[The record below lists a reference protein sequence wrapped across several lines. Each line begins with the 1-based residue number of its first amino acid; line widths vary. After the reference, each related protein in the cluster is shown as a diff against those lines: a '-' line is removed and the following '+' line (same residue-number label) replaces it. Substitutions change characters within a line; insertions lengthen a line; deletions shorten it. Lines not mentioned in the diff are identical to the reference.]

1 MNLVFCSS
9 AVIRNKKNQ
18 ILIMSRKN
26 KKTFR
31 NCWEFPGGKLSNFED
46 YFEALTRELKEELGI
61 DIVKNKLKNYIF
73 IRHQYRA
80 FLLMMYTFEVNH
92 WSGQIKN
99 KDNETLKWVSKKELK
114 NCKLLPANSKIIN
127 QLLKKV

>member
-9 AVIRNKKNQ
+9 AVIRNKKDQ

-46 YFEALTRELKEELGI
+46 YFDALIRELKEELGI
-61 DIVKNKLKNYIF
+61 DTNKNKLKNYIF
-73 IRHQYRA
+73 TRHQYRGLL
-80 FLLMMYTFEVNH
+80 LLMYFFEVKH
-92 WSGQIKN
+92 WRGQIEN
-99 KDNETLKWVSKKELK
+99 KDNETLRWVSIKEIKKI
-114 NCKLLPANSKIIN
+114 KLLPANTKVIN
-127 QLLKKV
+127 YFLK

>member
-9 AVIRNKKNQ
+9 AVIRNKKDQ

-46 YFEALTRELKEELGI
+46 YFDALIRELKEELGI
-61 DIVKNKLKNYIF
+61 DITKNKLKNYIF
-73 IRHQYRA
+73 TRYQYRA
-80 FLLMMYTFEVNH
+80 FLLMMYTFEVKH
-92 WSGQIKN
+92 WRGQIEN
-99 KDNETLKWVSKKELK
+99 KDNETLRWVSIKEIKKI
-114 NCKLLPANSKIIN
+114 KLLPANTKVIN
-127 QLLKKV
+127 YFLK

>member
-9 AVIRNKKNQ
+9 AVIRNKKDQ

-46 YFEALTRELKEELGI
+46 YFEALIRELKEELGI
-61 DIVKNKLKNYIF
+61 DIAKNKLKNYIF
-73 IRHQYRA
+73 TRHQYRA
-80 FLLMMYTFEVNH
+80 FLLKMYTFEVKH
-92 WSGQIKN
+92 WSGQIEN
-99 KDNETLKWVSKKELK
+99 KDNETLRWVSIKEIKKI
-114 NCKLLPANSKIIN
+114 KLLPANTKVIN
-127 QLLKKV
+127 YFLK

>member
-9 AVIRNKKNQ
+9 AVIRNKKDQ

-31 NCWEFPGGKLSNFED
+31 NCWEFPGGKLSNYED
-46 YFEALTRELKEELGI
+46 YFEALIRELKEELGI
-61 DIVKNKLKNYIF
+61 DIAKNKLKNYIF
-73 IRHQYRA
+73 TRHQYRT
-80 FLLMMYTFEVNH
+80 FLLMMYTFEVKH

-99 KDNETLKWVSKKELK
+99 KDNETLRWVSKKELK
-114 NCKLLPANSKIIN
+114 NIKLLPANIKIIN

>member
-46 YFEALTRELKEELGI
+46 YFEALIRELKEELGI
-61 DIVKNKLKNYIF
+61 DIAKNKLKNYIF
-73 IRHQYRA
+73 TRHQYQS
-80 FLLMMYTFEVNH
+80 FLLMMYTFEVKH

-99 KDNETLKWVSKKELK
+99 KDNETLRWVSKKELK
-114 NCKLLPANSKIIN
+114 NIKLLPANIKIIN
-127 QLLKKV
+127 QLLTKV

>member
-9 AVIRNKKNQ
+9 AVLRNKKNQ

-46 YFEALTRELKEELGI
+46 YFEALIRELKEELGI
-61 DIVKNKLKNYIF
+61 DIAKNKLKNYIF
-73 IRHQYRA
+73 TRHQYKS
-80 FLLMMYTFEVNH
+80 FLLMMYTFEVKH

-99 KDNETLKWVSKKELK
+99 KDNETLRWVSIKEIKKI
-114 NCKLLPANSKIIN
+114 KLLPANTKVIN
-127 QLLKKV
+127 YFLK